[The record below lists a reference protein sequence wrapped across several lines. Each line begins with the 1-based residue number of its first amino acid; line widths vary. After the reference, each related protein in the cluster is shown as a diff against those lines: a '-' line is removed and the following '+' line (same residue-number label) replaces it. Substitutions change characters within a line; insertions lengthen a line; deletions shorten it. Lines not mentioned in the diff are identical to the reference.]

1 MNWSYAHEKTRLL
14 RDFHKFIG
22 TALPVLSDR
31 FGDDSSERIQNLAQ
45 VRFEEIIPE
54 IPYIGGKKNQ
64 FSEELEMSA
73 MSLALYLVFREK
85 GLTTEEIGK
94 INYDIFQ
101 AIYNKTPSYIL
112 SFMKRFIF
120 SRFSK
125 RKLRQ
130 ASMRSQ
136 RREYTD
142 DWIVEYLDGKDDDF
156 DIGLDFTQCALC
168 RFYETQGAF
177 EFAKYMCLIDYIP
190 SKMIDSGL
198 ERSST
203 IAEGAERCDFRY
215 KKGRPVRPRWP
226 TQA

>member
-1 MNWSYAHEKTRLL
+1 MDWSYAQEKPRLL
-14 RDFHKFIG
+14 RDFHKFMRS
-22 TALPVLSDR
+22 ALAVLSDI
-31 FGDDSSERIQNLAQ
+31 FGDDSSGEIQNLAQ

-73 MSLALYLVFREK
+73 MSLALYFVLKEK
-85 GLTTEEIGK
+85 GLTTDEIGK
-94 INYDIFQ
+94 INYDIFE

-125 RKLRQ
+125 RRLKQ
-130 ASMRSQ
+130 ASERSQ

-142 DWIVEYLDGKDDDF
+142 DWVVEYLDGTGNDF
-156 DIGLDFTQCALC
+156 DIGLDFTHCGLC
-168 RFYETQGAF
+168 RFYERQGAF

-190 SKMIDSGL
+190 SQMIESGL

-226 TQA
+226 TPV

>member
-1 MNWSYAHEKTRLL
+1 LDWSYAQEKPRLL
-14 RDFHKFIG
+14 RDFHKFMG
-22 TALPVLSDR
+22 SALPVLSDR

-45 VRFEEIIPE
+45 ARFEEIIPE
-54 IPYIGGKKNQ
+54 IPYVGGRKNQ
-64 FSEELEMSA
+64 FSEELETSA
-73 MSLALYLVFREK
+73 MSLALYFVLKEK
-85 GLTTEEIGK
+85 SLTTEEIGK
-94 INYDIFQ
+94 INYEIFV
-101 AIYNKTPSYIL
+101 AIYNKTPGYIL

-125 RKLRQ
+125 RRLRQ
-130 ASMRSQ
+130 ASERSQ
-136 RREYTD
+136 RREYPD
-142 DWIVEYLDGKDDDF
+142 DWVVEYLDGKDNDF
-156 DIGLDFTQCALC
+156 DIGLDFTHCALC
-168 RFYETQGAF
+168 RLYETQGAF

-226 TQA
+226 TPV